1 MQITMYAST
10 TCTTCA
16 GLGKWLTKS
25 GFEYTKKMIDDDQA
39 TMTEFFEI
47 SDNFVGVPFSVLTHE
62 DGSVTK
68 IPGYDRKA
76 FQQALGL
83 K

>member
-47 SDNFVGVPFSVLTHE
+47 SDNFVG
-62 DGSVTK
+62 SVTK